1 MRVNVN
7 ERNVA
12 LTALKYINDGFFVD
26 NAIKKVFEQNINLE
40 KRQKSF
46 IKRIVYGVVE
56 NRILIDYY
64 IDYFSNTKTKK
75 MSAIVRLIMELSVYQ
90 ILFMDSVPNRAVINE
105 GVKLAKKRKIHR
117 LSGFV
122 NAVLRKVAISKDEVK
137 MPTDKIQKISIENSM
152 PIDLVKYLQKQLSK
166 GDFEQF
172 VSTLND
178 TTLVTIRAND
188 AKIKASELKSKLEQS
203 GVKVSSGDIFDY
215 CFKID
220 GYENISELYGFKD
233 GYFQVQDESSTI
245 VGHIIRS
252 LGVKKVLD
260 MCAAPAGKTTHI
272 AQDSSIQVVSCDVSS
287 KKTSLIKENIDRL
300 GQKNVQVLVND
311 GTVFNDEFENAFD
324 LVLADVPCS
333 GLGVIRK
340 KPDIKYSVSEKSVA
354 DLVNL
359 QRNII
364 KNAIKYVKNGGYLVY
379 STCTITKEENEENVK
394 FITDNFKDFKLVNID
409 FDKVSRDSDYIRLI
423 PKANSYDGFFIALF
437 KKD

>member
-1 MRVNVN
+1 M
-7 ERNVA
+7 
-12 LTALKYINDGFFVD
+12 
-26 NAIKKVFEQNINLE
+26 
-40 KRQKSF
+40 
-46 IKRIVYGVVE
+46 
-56 NRILIDYY
+56 
-64 IDYFSNTKTKK
+64 
-75 MSAIVRLIMELSVYQ
+75 
-90 ILFMDSVPNRAVINE
+90 
-105 GVKLAKKRKIHR
+105 
-117 LSGFV
+117 
-122 NAVLRKVAISKDEVK
+122 
-137 MPTDKIQKISIENSM
+137 
-152 PIDLVKYLQKQLSK
+152 
-166 GDFEQF
+166 
-172 VSTLND
+172 
-178 TTLVTIRAND
+178 
-188 AKIKASELKSKLEQS
+188 
-203 GVKVSSGDIFDY
+203 
-215 CFKID
+215 
-220 GYENISELYGFKD
+220 
-233 GYFQVQDESSTI
+233 QDESSTI